1 MGFCTFFLLQVV
13 PTHYSMR
20 SSTLGAPNKKDYIAE
35 LTKQLDTIQRVSP
48 VSLLVDSVAW
58 GKKKKEYRFE
68 LKQINIKQ
76 MSEKCRLIAWVPD
89 QKTLKECQ
97 LGSFNFYLS
106 CYGPFA
112 QPFIHCLKQ
121 ATFPPF
127 LSPLSGFF
135 PDWLPLLNRR
145 FEE

>member
-20 SSTLGAPNKKDYIAE
+20 SSTLGVPNKKDYIAE

-58 GKKKKEYRFE
+58 EKKKEYRFK

-112 QPFIHCLKQ
+112 QPFIHCLKK